1 MNIELTKNIDLTTL
15 EIGGIYLDDAP
26 EFCEAHWAY
35 GEYEDGTPLTE
46 AELEALTDR
55 HPVPYE
61 DIINRLY

>member
-1 MNIELTKNIDLTTL
+1 METPMNIDLTTL
-15 EIGGIYLDDAP
+15 EIDGIYLDDAP
-26 EFCEAHWAY
+26 EFGEAHWCY

-61 DIINRLY
+61 DIISRLY